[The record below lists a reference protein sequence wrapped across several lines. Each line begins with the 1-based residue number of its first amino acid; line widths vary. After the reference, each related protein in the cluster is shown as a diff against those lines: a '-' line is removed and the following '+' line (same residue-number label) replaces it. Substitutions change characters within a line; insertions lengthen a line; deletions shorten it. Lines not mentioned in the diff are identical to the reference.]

1 MTNELLFSVTKK
13 DLEIQYFSGTGAG
26 GQHRN
31 KHQNCVRIHHKDS
44 GVTVTG
50 QSARDRVSNTKEA
63 LHNLV
68 NHAKFKIW
76 LNRKAWEIMD
86 GKTLEERVDSML
98 APENLKVEA
107 KDEKGKW
114 TLFVNEVTKE

>member
-13 DLEIQYFSGTGAG
+13 DLTITYFSGTGAG

-31 KHQNCVRIHHKDS
+31 KCMNCVRIQHKDS

-86 GKTLEERVDSML
+86 GKTLEQLVDSML
-98 APENLKVEA
+98 APENLKIEA
-107 KDEKGKW
+107 KDEEGKW